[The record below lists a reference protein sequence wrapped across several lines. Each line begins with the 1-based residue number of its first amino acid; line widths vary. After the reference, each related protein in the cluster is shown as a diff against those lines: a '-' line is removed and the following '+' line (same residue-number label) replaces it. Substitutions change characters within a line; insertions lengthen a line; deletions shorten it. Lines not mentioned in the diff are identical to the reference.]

1 MYGMFLGE
9 GGEGVVG
16 VSVGWDQEV
25 DRMAGRKK
33 GRRPLPMELI
43 VQVSFGTHVGYHAGD

>member
-1 MYGMFLGE
+1 MYGMFLG
-9 GGEGVVG
+9 GRGGVVG
-16 VSVGWDQEV
+16 VSVAWEQEV

-43 VQVSFGTHVGYHAGD
+43 VQVLFGTNVGYHVGD